1 MKKNFTRIIAVL
13 FLIFISGACYAQAPQ
28 SFSYQAV
35 ARDNAGNIIANQSIS
50 IRFTIHDGTSSGTV
64 VYQETQST
72 TTNSLGLCNLSVGQG
87 TVVSGVFSNIDW
99 GGGAKFLEVEID
111 PTGGSSY
118 VVMGVT
124 QMLSVPYALYA
135 ANAGG
140 ASGNTLQ
147 GAVYEADGTGYL
159 TIGNGSGFMLIPGLS
174 STINV
179 ADSSILNVH
188 TIGGFTNSGTINA
201 YVVIDVAI
209 YIDGVNAGT
218 PGYQRMANL
227 NGPSLTGVPTHW
239 SIIKSFVV
247 GPGTHTVEVKASWV
261 QASSGSITAS
271 VSSPPNFI
279 GHGEVLTT
287 VIKK

>member
-1 MKKNFTRIIAVL
+1 MKTILTQVISS
-13 FLIFISGACYAQAPQ
+13 LIFILLSVVCVAQAPQ

-35 ARDNAGNIIANQSIS
+35 ARDNAGNIIANQNIS
-50 IRFTIHDGTSSGTV
+50 IRFSIRDVTSAGTI
-64 VYQETQST
+64 VYQETQNT
-72 TTNSLGLCNLSVGQG
+72 TSNSLGLCNLSVGQG

-99 GGGAKFLEVEID
+99 GNGAKFLEVEID

-118 VVMGVT
+118 TAMGVT

-140 ASGNTLQ
+140 ATGNALQ
-147 GAVYEADGTGYL
+147 GSVFEADGTGYL
-159 TIGNGSGFMLIPGLS
+159 TIGSGSGFVLIPGLS
-174 STINV
+174 STIDL

-188 TIGGFTNSGTINA
+188 TIGGFTNSGGINA
-201 YVVIDVAI
+201 YVVVDIAI
-209 YIDGVNAGT
+209 YVDGVNAGT
-218 PGYQRMANL
+218 PGYQRIANM
-227 NGPSLTGVPTHW
+227 NGPTLTGVPTHW

-261 QASSGSITAS
+261 QASGGAITAG
-271 VSSPPNFI
+271 VSSPPGFI